1 LEGHDPP
8 ACGPGDE
15 AQERADEARQDP
27 SAMTPWKLLWRAL
40 DEAKRPPPGDLAA
53 ALGSLPEVGRLPSP
67 WATWTL
73 IGLVRHRRRQLWVAE
88 VVATRLR
95 GDPALAQVWAL
106 ERPPD
111 RPQHGLVPG
120 LPEWVYF
127 FHGIGC
133 CLTNRITGESIDVDF
148 YGQAAEYCDEFFYL
162 NYLRSLRQ
170 PEPPEARLIAL
181 HPSFRPLRLAIGE
194 LLEAGLL
201 VPLEDG
207 SAHSFR
213 LSEEILD
220 HAEALDAFC
229 QGWERAD
236 RRAWLGALIGDWLAA
251 QEAAV
256 APEDEGI
263 KVLISDRAAACRTR
277 RCDDLLAHR
286 VGEPQYGEV
295 LLALDDLDAGALGD
309 RLARTLR
316 RPIDRATSTAL
327 EIIRRRDDPAWCP
340 AVHRLFRR
348 LGPEGRSPQPSLW
361 VECLE
366 FLLRNG
372 YRPEE
377 VRAALCSAG
386 ETSLGEAALLALEYA
401 PESALPLFRRAV
413 RSQVPKDRTQVAAIL
428 ALIDRPWSRR
438 ELLAVLERSDDQ
450 EATAECRAALRESH
464 DAEAHGAVSVWEEA
478 HPYEPEPGPWITMGE
493 MMLRNCPSHVRH
505 EMERLH
511 DRVMRV
517 RDRIPGDSLAPRG
530 GLV

>member
-1 LEGHDPP
+1 
-8 ACGPGDE
+8 
-15 AQERADEARQDP
+15 
-27 SAMTPWKLLWRAL
+27 MTPWKLLWRAL

-148 YGQAAEYCDEFFYL
+148 YGQEAEYLDEFFYL

-194 LLEAGLL
+194 LLEARLL
-201 VPLEDG
+201 VPLEEG
-207 SAHSFR
+207 SAHPFR
-213 LSEEILD
+213 LSEEVLD

-229 QGWERAD
+229 LAWGRAD

-251 QEAAV
+251 QEATLA
-256 APEDEGI
+256 ADDEGI
-263 KVLISDRAAACRTR
+263 KAPVSGRAAACQAW
-277 RCDDLLAHR
+277 RCDDLLARR
-286 VGEPQYGEV
+286 VGEPRYDEV
-295 LLALDDLDAGALGD
+295 LLALDDLDVGILAD
-309 RLARTLR
+309 RLDRALR
-316 RPIDRATSTAL
+316 GPIGEATSTAL
-327 EIIRRRDDPAWCP
+327 EIIRRREDPAWCP
-340 AVHRLFRR
+340 AVHGLFRR
-348 LGPEGRSPQPSLW
+348 LDPSGRAPQPHLW
-361 VECLE
+361 IHCLE
-366 FLLRNG
+366 VLFRHG
-372 YRPEE
+372 PRHEE
-377 VRAALCSAG
+377 VRAALSSAG
-386 ETSLGEAALLALEYA
+386 ETSLGEAALLALEHA
-401 PESALPLFRRAV
+401 PDSALPLFRRAL
-413 RSQVPKDRTQVAAIL
+413 RSRAPWDRSLAVLIL

-438 ELLAVLERSDDQ
+438 ELLAVLEGSDDP
-450 EATAECRAALRESH
+450 EATAATRAALRESH
-464 DAEAHGAVSVWEEA
+464 DAEAQGAVRAWEEA
-478 HPYEPEPGPWITMGE
+478 HPPEPEPGSRITMGE
-493 MMLRNCPSHVRH
+493 MVRLACPRWVLSDMR
-505 EMERLH
+505 RLH

-517 RDRIPGDSLAPRG
+517 QDRIPGD
-530 GLV
+530 